1 MCSCK
6 MTPLQ
11 KVERRI
17 QAGGFDRLA
26 NSEIAILDDFIF
38 SKIGVRPRDI
48 EERKAMYGRA
58 KFGK

>member
-26 NSEIAILDDFIF
+26 PSELVILDQFIF
-38 SKIGVRPRDI
+38 GKLGIQPSNM
-48 EERKAMYGRA
+48 EERKDLYGRA
-58 KFGK
+58 RFGR

>member
-1 MCSCK
+1 

-26 NSEIAILDDFIF
+26 PSELVILDQFIF
-38 SKIGVRPRDI
+38 GKIGIQPSNM
-48 EERKAMYGRA
+48 EQRKELYGRA
-58 KFGK
+58 KFGR

>member
-1 MCSCK
+1 

-11 KVERRI
+11 KIERRI

-26 NSEIAILDDFIF
+26 PSELVILDQFIF
-38 SKIGVRPRDI
+38 DKIGVKPSNM
-48 EERKAMYGRA
+48 EQRKEMYGRA